1 MKRLLFLITLII
13 STSTLFAYDIIHPIG
28 GRAAAMG
35 GSSVA
40 SQGLWAMQNNPA
52 GMANL
57 EKISLGLYYENRWML
72 PETAYKC
79 GAFAL
84 PTKFGTLG
92 LSFNQFGSSKYNE
105 NKFGLAYA
113 KDFGRYLQ
121 IGLQLDYLL
130 LKIGNDYG
138 TFSAFTFELG
148 IQSHVTDKLTLGTY
162 IFNPVNFS
170 FEQTLNHE
178 KLPIVF
184 RFGMAY
190 QFTKDFVGQCEIEK
204 NTEREGVSL
213 RGGLE
218 YEAVKNLY
226 IRAGVQTN
234 PGILSFGL
242 GYGIRFAQ
250 VNVAAQLHNE
260 LGASVQIGMIFS
272 IGK

>member
-1 MKRLLFLITLII
+1 MKKLLLLFFLFITI
-13 STSTLFAYDIIHPIG
+13 STVSAYDIIHPLG

-40 SQGLWAMQNNPA
+40 SQGLWALQNNPA

-57 EKISLGLYYENRWML
+57 KKISFGLYYENRWML
-72 PETAYKC
+72 PETAYKS

-84 PTKFGTLG
+84 PTKFGCLG
-92 LSFNQFGSSKYNE
+92 LSFTQFGSSKYNE
-105 NKFGLAYA
+105 NKIGLAYA

-138 TFSAFTFELG
+138 SFNAVTFELG

-162 IFNPVNFS
+162 IFNPINFS
-170 FEQTLNHE
+170 FKQTLNHE
-178 KLPIVF
+178 KIPIVF
-184 RFGMAY
+184 RFGLAY
-190 QFTKDFVGQCEIEK
+190 QFTKDFIGQCEIEK
-204 NTEREGVSL
+204 NTDRDGVSL

-218 YEAVKNLY
+218 YEAFKRFY

-242 GYGIRFAQ
+242 GYSISFARID
-250 VNVAAQLHNE
+250 VAGQLHNE
-260 LGASVQIGMIFS
+260 LGASVQVGLVFS

>member
-1 MKRLLFLITLII
+1 MKRLFLLALFTL
-13 STSTLFAYDIIHPIG
+13 SLSTLFAYDFIHPMG

-40 SQGLWAMQNNPA
+40 AQGLWAMQNNPA
-52 GMANL
+52 GMASL

-84 PTKFGTLG
+84 PTKFGNLG

-113 KDFGRYLQ
+113 KAFGRYLQ

-138 TFSAFTFELG
+138 KYSAVSFELG
-148 IQSHVTDKLTLGTY
+148 LQSQVTDKLTLGTY

-178 KLPIVF
+178 KLPIVM
-184 RFGMAY
+184 RFGLAY
-190 QFTKDFVGQCEIEK
+190 KFTKDFIGQCEIEK

-218 YEAVKNLY
+218 YEVARNFF
-226 IRAGVQTN
+226 IRAGVQSN

-242 GYGIRFAQ
+242 GYAISFAQ
-250 VNVAAQLHNE
+250 INVAAQLHNE
-260 LGASVQIGMIFS
+260 LGASAQIGMIFS

>member
-1 MKRLLFLITLII
+1 MKKLLLLFFLFITI
-13 STSTLFAYDIIHPIG
+13 STVSAYDIIHPLG

-40 SQGLWAMQNNPA
+40 SQGLWALQNNPA

-57 EKISLGLYYENRWML
+57 EKISFGLYYENRWML
-72 PETAYKC
+72 PETAYKS

-84 PTKFGTLG
+84 PTKFGCLG
-92 LSFNQFGSSKYNE
+92 LSFTQFGSSKYNE

-138 TFSAFTFELG
+138 TFNAVTFELG
-148 IQSHVTDKLTLGTY
+148 LQSHVTDKLTLGTY
-162 IFNPVNFS
+162 IFNPINFS
-170 FEQTLNHE
+170 FKQTLNHE
-178 KLPIVF
+178 KIPIVF
-184 RFGMAY
+184 RFGLAY
-190 QFTKDFVGQCEIEK
+190 QFTKDFLGQCEIEK

-218 YEAVKNLY
+218 YEAFKRFY

-234 PGILSFGL
+234 PSILSFGL
-242 GYGIRFAQ
+242 GYSISFARID
-250 VNVAAQLHNE
+250 VAGQLHNE
-260 LGASVQIGMIFS
+260 LGASVQVGLVFS

>member
-1 MKRLLFLITLII
+1 MKKLLLIITLII
-13 STSTLFAYDIIHPIG
+13 STSTLFAYDFIHPMG

-35 GSSVA
+35 GTSVA
-40 SQGLWAMQNNPA
+40 SHGLWAMQNNPA

-92 LSFNQFGSSKYNE
+92 VSFNQFGSSKYNE

-130 LKIGNDYG
+130 LKIGNEYG
-138 TFSAFTFELG
+138 SFKAVTFELG
-148 IQSHVTDKLTLGTY
+148 IQSQVTDKLTLGTY

-178 KLPIVF
+178 RIPIVF
-184 RFGMAY
+184 RFGLAY
-190 QFTKDFVGQCEIEK
+190 KFTKDFIGQAEIEK
-204 NTEREGVSL
+204 NTDREGVSL

-218 YEAVKNLY
+218 YEAVRNLY

-242 GYGIRFAQ
+242 GYAIRFAQ
-250 VNVAAQLHNE
+250 INVAGQLHNE

>member
-1 MKRLLFLITLII
+1 MKKLLLIITLII
-13 STSTLFAYDIIHPIG
+13 STSTLFAYDFIHPMG

-35 GSSVA
+35 GTSVA
-40 SQGLWAMQNNPA
+40 SHGLWAMQNNPA

-92 LSFNQFGSSKYNE
+92 VSFNQFGSSKYNE

-113 KDFGRYLQ
+113 KAFGRYLQ

-130 LKIGNDYG
+130 LKIGNEYG
-138 TFSAFTFELG
+138 SFKAVTFELG
-148 IQSHVTDKLTLGTY
+148 IQSQVTDKLTLGTY

-178 KLPIVF
+178 RIPIVF
-184 RFGMAY
+184 RFGLAY
-190 QFTKDFVGQCEIEK
+190 KFTKDFIGQAEIEK
-204 NTEREGVSL
+204 NTDREGVSL

-218 YEAVKNLY
+218 YEAVRNLY

-242 GYGIRFAQ
+242 GYAIRFAQ
-250 VNVAAQLHNE
+250 INVAAQLHNE
-260 LGASVQIGMIFS
+260 LGSSIQIGMIFS

>member
-1 MKRLLFLITLII
+1 MKKLTLLVILILT
-13 STSTLFAYDIIHPIG
+13 TSTAFAYDFIHPFG

-35 GSSVA
+35 GTSVA
-40 SQGLWAMQNNPA
+40 SRGLWAMQNNPA

-57 EKISLGLYYENRWML
+57 DKISLGLYYENRWML

-84 PTKFGTLG
+84 PTKFGCLG
-92 LSFNQFGSSKYNE
+92 MSFNQYGSSKYNE

-138 TFSAFTFELG
+138 KFSAVTFELG
-148 IQSHVTDKLTLGTY
+148 LQSQVTDKLTLGTY

-178 KLPIVF
+178 KLPIVM

-190 QFTKDFVGQCEIEK
+190 QFTKDFIGQCEIEK

-226 IRAGVQTN
+226 LRAGVQTN
-234 PGILSFGL
+234 PGILSFGV
-242 GYGIRFAQ
+242 GYAIRFAQ
-250 VNVAAQLHNE
+250 VDVAAQLHNE

>member
-1 MKRLLFLITLII
+1 MKKLLLLII
-13 STSTLFAYDIIHPIG
+13 LILSTSMLFAYDFIHPIG

-84 PTKFGTLG
+84 PTKFGCLG
-92 LSFNQFGSSKYNE
+92 LSFNQFGSWKYNE

-113 KDFGRYLQ
+113 KDFGRYLK
-121 IGLQLDYLL
+121 IGLQLDYLM

-138 TFSAFTFELG
+138 TFNAFTFELG
-148 IQSHVTDKLTLGTY
+148 LQSQVTDKLTLGTY

-178 KLPIVF
+178 KLPIVM
-184 RFGMAY
+184 RFGLAY
-190 QFTKDFVGQCEIEK
+190 KFTKDFIGQCEIEK
-204 NTEREGVSL
+204 NTEKEGVSL

-218 YEAVKNLY
+218 YEAFKQFY
-226 IRAGVQTN
+226 IRAGMQSN

-242 GYGIRFAQ
+242 GYTIRFAQ
-250 VNVAAQLHNE
+250 INVAAQLHNE